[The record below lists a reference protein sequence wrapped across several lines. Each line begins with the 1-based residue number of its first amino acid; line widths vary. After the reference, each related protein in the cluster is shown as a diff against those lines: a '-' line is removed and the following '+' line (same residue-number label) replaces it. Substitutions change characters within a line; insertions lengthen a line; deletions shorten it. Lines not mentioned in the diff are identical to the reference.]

1 MVEKLEIA
9 PPWCIARPLQR
20 QTLLDIISML
30 ANDNA
35 GLPCDDLVKRQKPL
49 STHPSAAV
57 RSPTADRK
65 NLEAQPRP
73 LDLALRSRYRRV
85 LMFD

>member
-35 GLPCDDLVKRQKPL
+35 DCHVMAL
-49 STHPSAAV
+49 SKDKSPYPHIHPQ
-57 RSPTADRK
+57 RSVPRLQTGRTSRPNLAPWTLLYDR
-65 NLEAQPRP
+65 
-73 LDLALRSRYRRV
+73 DTGV
-85 LMFD
+85 F